1 MLIKLECGYEINPEY
16 AVIET
21 NELNHNLNPIAHIN
35 GLVLP
40 ITKLE
45 LTLILA
51 YHDGKSVNATLDKI
65 KRQMDEAR
73 LKFENEELDKKLE
86 EVFKHYCIRCVNDRK
101 TSEIC
106 KSCSF
111 EFEMSKDKKEV
122 LMLCEPRKFKPLTQE
137 NKEIKKC

>member
-1 MLIKLECGYEINPEY
+1 MLIKLECGYEINPDY

-21 NELNHNLNPIAHIN
+21 NDLNPIAHIN

-45 LTLILA
+45 LALIRA
-51 YHDGKSVNATLDKI
+51 YHDGKSVNATLDEI
-65 KRQMDEAR
+65 KKQMEEAK
-73 LKFENEELDKKLE
+73 LKFEREEREKKVNEL
-86 EVFKHYCIRCVNDRK
+86 FKSYCIRCANDRK

-122 LMLCEPRKFKPLTQE
+122 LMICEPRKFKPLTQE
-137 NKEIKKC
+137 NKEIKAC